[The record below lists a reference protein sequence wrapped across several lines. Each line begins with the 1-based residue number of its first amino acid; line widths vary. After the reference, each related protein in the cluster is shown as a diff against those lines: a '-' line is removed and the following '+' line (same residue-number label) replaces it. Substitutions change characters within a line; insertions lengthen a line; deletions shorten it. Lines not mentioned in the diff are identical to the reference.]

1 MAHGGRRCYSTRPTA
16 VPHSARC
23 IVLQIFFGPYIF
35 AKKKKEKCKKEK
47 KSGSF
52 FSTSFPMFEISATNQ
67 SQSLDQRPNNQST

>member
-47 KSGSF
+47 KIRKF
-52 FSTSFPMFEISATNQ
+52 FLHE
-67 SQSLDQRPNNQST
+67 LPNV